1 MRVAGV
7 KLMATTPRTTT
18 VTNNKNKGAYQ
29 GISRKS
35 LLSRAAVGSRTAADR
50 VTTAHTLNKVVKG
63 HDGAKVFGSRK
74 EASANASFIS
84 C

>member
-1 MRVAGV
+1 
-7 KLMATTPRTTT
+7 MATTPRTTTT

-35 LLSRAAVGSRTAADR
+35 LLSRAAVESRTAADR